1 MRSSTRSRG
10 DIGRIERLG
19 WRRFVRSALV
29 LCVALFAGLLVV
41 TVPRQAAAQDFAAA
55 GQHFAAAQD
64 AFAQGQY
71 QRAAESY
78 QSAYDIT
85 RDGAL
90 LFNIG
95 ESWQRAGD
103 TQKALAAYREYLKDP
118 GAAER
123 AEAEKRVQS
132 LQATGAPPVTP
143 DGKPNTPVS
152 GVPTEK
158 PGTPGTPGQPGPPVT
173 GVNPDKTPEKPPT
186 VVTPGGPPGK
196 PSRLRTAAWIS
207 VAVSVALAT
216 AGAILGL
223 GAQNRADELQRRT
236 TVVLNNQP
244 PVYNEDQRQA
254 YEALVS
260 EGKAYNTAS
269 IALLSV
275 AGATLLTGG
284 ALFIADWVRRPK
296 SEKSRL
302 ADLEKRLRPGLG
314 IGAGQAILTVGGSF

>member
-1 MRSSTRSRG
+1 MRSSTRPRG
-10 DIGRIERLG
+10 DIGRFERLRG
-19 WRRFVRSALV
+19 RLRW
-29 LCVALFAGLLVV
+29 LCLALFAGLFVL
-41 TVPRQAAAQDFAAA
+41 TVPRLAAAQDFAAA

-103 TQKALAAYREYLKDP
+103 NQKALIAYREYLKDP
-118 GAAER
+118 GAGER
-123 AEAEKRVQS
+123 VEAEKRVKD
-132 LQATGAPPVTP
+132 LEAAGATPSANGTP
-143 DGKPNTPVS
+143 DAKPNTPVS

-158 PGTPGTPGQPGPPVT
+158 PATPGTVTTPDKSPDKNPTPVTPSGPPS
-173 GVNPDKTPEKPPT
+173 
-186 VVTPGGPPGK
+186 K
-196 PSRLRTAAWIS
+196 PSRLRTAAWVS
-207 VAVSVALAT
+207 VAVAVALAT

-223 GAQNRADELQRRT
+223 GAQNRSDELQRRT
-236 TVVLNNQP
+236 TVLLNNQP

-275 AGATLLTGG
+275 AGAALVTGG
-284 ALFIADWVRRPK
+284 ALFVADWVTRPK
-296 SEKSRL
+296 SEKSPL
-302 ADLEKRLRPGLG
+302 AGLQKRLRGGVG